1 MTLQIVIKVTD
12 IKVDEKYYSF
22 NWSYSLNGGKRK
34 TGHYSN
40 DYDGQ
45 TAEHFKKVLQ
55 NGYAYEIV
63 LDQIQIP

>member
-12 IKVDEKYYSF
+12 IKVDEGYYSF
-22 NWSYSLNGGKRK
+22 NWSYSLNGKKRK

-45 TAEHFKKVLQ
+45 TASHFMEVLKK
-55 NGYAYEIV
+55 GHAYEIV
-63 LDQIQIP
+63 LDQIIIP